1 MSAFSDYVEQ
11 KVLDLL
17 FNGVA
22 FTAPSV
28 WVALYTT
35 DPTDAK
41 TGAEVSGGSYA
52 RVRVYANGGGT
63 PDWSLAVV
71 DAPGFKVANHDDIVF
86 PTATV
91 AWGTITHVGVLDA
104 GTLGTGNL
112 LMHGQL
118 TTPKAVGVGDTLKF
132 SAGDVVWRAE

>member
-1 MSAFSDYVEQ
+1 MSAFSDYAEA
-11 KVLDLL
+11 KILDLL

-41 TGAEVSGGSYA
+41 SGTEATGGSYA

-63 PDWSLAVV
+63 PDWTLAAV
-71 DAPGFKVANHDDIVF
+71 DAPGYKIANHDDVTF
-86 PTATV
+86 PSATV
-91 AWGTITHVGVLDA
+91 SWGTITHVGALDA
-104 GTLGTGNL
+104 STAGNL

-118 TTPKAVGVGDTLKF
+118 TTPKAVGVGDTFKF
-132 SAGDVVWRAE
+132 TAADLIWRAE

>member
-1 MSAFSDYVEQ
+1 MSAFSDYVEA
-11 KVLDLL
+11 KILDLL

-28 WVALYTT
+28 WVALYTE

-41 TGAEVSGGSYA
+41 TGAEVTGGSYA
-52 RVRVYANGGGT
+52 RVRVYANGGGS
-63 PDWSLAVV
+63 PDWNLAAV
-71 DAPGFKVANHDDIVF
+71 DAPGYKVSNHDDIVF

-104 GTLGTGNL
+104 ATVGNL
-112 LMHGQL
+112 LMHGIL
-118 TTPKAVGVGDTLKF
+118 TLEKAVGVGDTFKF
-132 SAGDVVWRAE
+132 SAGALVWRAE